1 MNPSRAITLKLF
13 SVLIFTVMS
22 TCIKAVSPAIPP
34 GEAVFFRSFFAL
46 VPIISYLVYQG
57 TLSTA
62 LITGNPLGHVWRGG
76 FGSVAMGLSF
86 LALGLLP
93 LPEVISIGYAS
104 PLLVTIFAAIFLK
117 EEVRAY
123 RWSAVMV
130 GLAGVLVVLSPRL
143 TLIRDGGLEGPEM
156 IGAAA
161 VLGSVVFGAG
171 AMIAVRKLVLTERTP
186 TIVFYFSV
194 FTSLAALL
202 TLPFGW
208 PLPSLTQ
215 ATLLVSAGLLGG
227 IAQIFLTESY
237 RHGDAS
243 TIAPFEYTSIL
254 FGLVIAYYLFDELL
268 TPVMLVG
275 VAIVVA
281 AGMFIIFREH
291 RLGLERERAR
301 KVATPQG

>member
-1 MNPSRAITLKLF
+1 
-13 SVLIFTVMS
+13 
-22 TCIKAVSPAIPP
+22 
-34 GEAVFFRSFFAL
+34 
-46 VPIISYLVYQG
+46 
-57 TLSTA
+57 
-62 LITGNPLGHVWRGG
+62 
-76 FGSVAMGLSF
+76 
-86 LALGLLP
+86 
-93 LPEVISIGYAS
+93 
-104 PLLVTIFAAIFLK
+104 
-117 EEVRAY
+117 
-123 RWSAVMV
+123 
-130 GLAGVLVVLSPRL
+130 
-143 TLIRDGGLEGPEM
+143 
-156 IGAAA
+156 
-161 VLGSVVFGAG
+161 
-171 AMIAVRKLVLTERTP
+171 VLTERTP